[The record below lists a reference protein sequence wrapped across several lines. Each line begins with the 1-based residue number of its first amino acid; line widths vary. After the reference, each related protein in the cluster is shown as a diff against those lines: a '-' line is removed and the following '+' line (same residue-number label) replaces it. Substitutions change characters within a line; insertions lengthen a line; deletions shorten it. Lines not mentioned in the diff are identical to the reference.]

1 MIELRKVTKEYS
13 KGNAA
18 LNGISVKIERGEFVF
33 IVGDSG
39 SGKSTLIKLIM
50 KELNPTEGTIIVNGQ
65 NLNRMKHRNIAKYR
79 RGLGVV
85 FQDFRL
91 LKDRNIYENI
101 AFALRVTETPTR
113 IIKKKVPAAL
123 SLVGLAQKYKSFP
136 KELSGGEQQRVAIA
150 RALVNEP
157 AILLADEPTGNLD
170 PTNSWEIMSILK
182 EANERGTT
190 VLVVTHN
197 QEIVNE
203 MNERVITMKQGV
215 IVSDEQKGGYINED
229 YWRNKMFSL
238 ASIATMSACIFLFG
252 LFFSILVNFQYI
264 IRTAEEGV
272 AITVFFDEDATDEQK
287 EEIGEQL
294 ANHEGV
300 ADVKYVSADEAWE
313 EFQQEYFGDNPELAE
328 GFKDDNPL
336 ASSDN
341 YAVYMETVDNDNQ
354 SLVARSRSLSE
365 TQNDLVEFAESL
377 DGVRQVNKSDV
388 VANTLSSVNT

>member
-1 MIELRKVTKEYS
+1 MR
-13 KGNAA
+13 
-18 LNGISVKIERGEFVF
+18 
-33 IVGDSG
+33 
-39 SGKSTLIKLIM
+39 
-50 KELNPTEGTIIVNGQ
+50 
-65 NLNRMKHRNIAKYR
+65 HRNVAKYR

-229 YWRNKMFSL
+229 
-238 ASIATMSACIFLFG
+238 
-252 LFFSILVNFQYI
+252 
-264 IRTAEEGV
+264 
-272 AITVFFDEDATDEQK
+272 
-287 EEIGEQL
+287 
-294 ANHEGV
+294 
-300 ADVKYVSADEAWE
+300 
-313 EFQQEYFGDNPELAE
+313 
-328 GFKDDNPL
+328 
-336 ASSDN
+336 
-341 YAVYMETVDNDNQ
+341 
-354 SLVARSRSLSE
+354 
-365 TQNDLVEFAESL
+365 
-377 DGVRQVNKSDV
+377 
-388 VANTLSSVNT
+388 